1 MQPVLAH
8 GSGIDDIGIF
18 VVGALLVGGYLLTV
32 RRMRQMEAQEQTG
45 RADVRLP
52 GADVDSDG
60 MAQP

>member
-45 RADVRLP
+45 QADVRLP